1 MPVFFYAHFEGG
13 GAYEC
18 AQIKLIQRGNRRQ
31 NGSQYK
37 KNRKSIRKEPSE
49 SQKKGGVY
57 LSTTIIAVDHGYGNI
72 KTVHEIFPSGIIP
85 CADEPTF
92 AQDKLY
98 WAGHWYV
105 IGEGHKEF
113 TDDKAGDEDYLLLT
127 MVAIAKELKLLGK
140 TEAEVHLAV
149 GLPLTW
155 VGEQKDKFRTYF
167 LRIPVLDYNYN
178 GIDYHVELTDVS
190 VYAQGFAYAITC
202 IRDFTGTNM
211 LCDIGNGTMSSMF
224 INDCR
229 PVSGKM
235 FMDKLGTYQCV
246 LAIQEALMKTCHL
259 SVEESIIEQALRCE
273 TAHLSPRVLEVI
285 NSTASEYAETIMRR
299 LREHGYNPELV
310 KLHLMG
316 GGACIIRN
324 FGKMDSGNVSF
335 NMDIH
340 ATAKGYQYLAEQ
352 ELRTGGVSIEKG

>member
-1 MPVFFYAHFEGG
+1 M
-13 GAYEC
+13 
-18 AQIKLIQRGNRRQ
+18 
-31 NGSQYK
+31 
-37 KNRKSIRKEPSE
+37 
-49 SQKKGGVY
+49 
-57 LSTTIIAVDHGYGNI
+57 STTIIAVDHGYGNI

-85 CADEPTF
+85 CTDEPAF
-92 AQDKLY
+92 SQDKLY
-98 WAGHWYV
+98 WAGRWYI

-113 TDDKAGDEDYLLLT
+113 TDDKAQDEDYLLLT
-127 MVAIAKELKLLGK
+127 MVAMARELKLQDK

-155 VGEQKDKFRTYF
+155 VGEQKEKFRTYF

-178 GIDYHVELTDVS
+178 GVDYHVELTGVS
-190 VYAQGFAYAITC
+190 VYPQGFAFAVTH

-259 SVEESIIEQALRCE
+259 SVEEGIIEQALRGE

-285 NSTASEYAETIMRR
+285 NSAAAEYAETILRR

-316 GGACIIRN
+316 GGACIVRN
-324 FGKMDSGNVSF
+324 FGKLESGNVF
-335 NMDIH
+335 INTDIH
-340 ATAKGYQYLAEQ
+340 ATAKGYQFLAER
-352 ELRTGGVSIEKG
+352 ELRMGGVSGEKG